1 MEPQQK
7 KVISI
12 DELLQR
18 ATASDSAQKFPISSN
33 YYFMLL
39 SRHFEELSKKKDLFE
54 KVVYKFIF
62 DNILLPEG
70 PQKERMIN
78 FCIQNDN
85 LDISKFKP
93 LLEKFNNYQ
102 LIYLDDTK
110 ELMKNCPDTHKTFNY
125 EKAIF
130 EHNLY
135 SLSRVFDNISFDSA
149 EKFLKMKIN
158 NILNYTLK
166 MIVDGN
172 IKGSIDEKNKFI
184 LFYQDQNDI
193 SSDFDK
199 QILNFCLKAKKLG
212 EYIKSH

>member
-1 MEPQQK
+1 METQQK
-7 KVISI
+7 KVISF
-12 DELLQR
+12 DELLSR
-18 ATASDSAQKFPISSN
+18 AAASDLAQKFPISSN

-39 SRHFEELSKKKDLFE
+39 SRHIVELSKKKDLFE

-85 LDISKFKP
+85 LNVFKFKP

-102 LIYLDDTK
+102 LIYLDETK
-110 ELMKNCPDTHKTFNY
+110 ELMKNCPDTHKNFNY